1 MPTLD
6 TDDGDT
12 ETYSDEEERLGF
24 KLDLLESIVAQKK
37 KMIVDTSVV
46 SMRSQFENP
55 DITLLRSNV
64 YCLIILLKF
73 EHICIFY
80 VHDFFVLKMFL

>member
-24 KLDLLESIVAQKK
+24 KLDCIRINSCSKK
-37 KMIVDTSVV
+37 
-46 SMRSQFENP
+46 EN
-55 DITLLRSNV
+55 DRR
-64 YCLIILLKF
+64 
-73 EHICIFY
+73 HIGSFNEIS
-80 VHDFFVLKMFL
+80 D